1 MNPPP
6 ATTEG
11 VGRKSS
17 PTTVILHGRRLFFA
31 RAAWVALA
39 TLSFGL
45 VAASL
50 PAAYEQLS
58 TVCEGWRGWCDYA
71 RLLPEEAGAL
81 ERVGLSVGFYPAYK
95 VAFSIVLVLGY
106 WSIGAILFWK
116 RPDNGAVLLASVML
130 VTFGTVQADTLQ
142 WLADAYPAWALPVRL
157 MYFVAEASLTVFFC
171 VFPDGR
177 FVPRWTRWV
186 AVASIT
192 YWLLDSFFP
201 NSLVSPTNWPLVIS
215 APLLLGLIV
224 SLVVAQIYRYRRVSG
239 PVERQHTKWV
249 FFGFTA
255 TIVMFLVATQI
266 GFALPKLG
274 IPQVFYNLVS
284 TPVFVLSTF
293 LIPLSIGF
301 AMLGFPALVIRTVVY
316 SSLISVVGAVYTLTD
331 LLLVP
336 LLAQSTLGEKDRSLI
351 AFFSVVIIVVLFK
364 PLRSRI
370 EAGVNRLGDWLGS
383 GDEASSF
390 ISPPPH
396 RDEPSPFI
404 RPPSDR

>member
-215 APLLLGLIV
+215 APLLLGLIG

-255 TIVMFLVATQI
+255 TIVMFLVAT
-266 GFALPKLG
+266 L
-274 IPQVFYNLVS
+274 
-284 TPVFVLSTF
+284 
-293 LIPLSIGF
+293 IGF

-336 LLAQSTLGEKDRSLI
+336 LLAQSTLGEKDRSLT